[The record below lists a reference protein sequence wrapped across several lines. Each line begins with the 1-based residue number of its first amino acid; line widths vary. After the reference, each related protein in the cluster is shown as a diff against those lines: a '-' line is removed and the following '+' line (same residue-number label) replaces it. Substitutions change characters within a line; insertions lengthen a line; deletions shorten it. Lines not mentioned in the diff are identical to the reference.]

1 MEIIKLEIVDDYNEF
16 ISRFEKWCDKKIV
29 SYYIDDT
36 PFCVVEYENK
46 KIKLRVNFEGVD
58 NEIKD
63 NVSDFEN

>member
-1 MEIIKLEIVDDYNEF
+1 MEVTKLEIVDDYDEF

-29 SYYIDDT
+29 SYYLDDI
-36 PFCVVEYENK
+36 PFCIVEYENK
-46 KIKLRVNFEGVD
+46 KKKPRVNFEGVD